1 MSRGDRIALPTIDSP
16 SDLLIDSTIG
26 LTATPDHSNDE
37 TSPYKDTYSSKSRLN
52 QATRGSMWL
61 GPFSRLLTYV
71 YIVIPAPLACC

>member
-1 MSRGDRIALPTIDSP
+1 MSRGDRIALPTSDNP
-16 SDLLIDSTIG
+16 SDLLIDCNIG
-26 LTATPDHSNDE
+26 LTATPDNSNDE
-37 TSPYKDTYSSKSRLN
+37 IPLYKHTYNSKSRLN